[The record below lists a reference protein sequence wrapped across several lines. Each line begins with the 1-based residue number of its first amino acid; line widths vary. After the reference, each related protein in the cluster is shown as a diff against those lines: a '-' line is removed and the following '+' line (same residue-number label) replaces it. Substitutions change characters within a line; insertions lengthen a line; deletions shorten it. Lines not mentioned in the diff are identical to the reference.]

1 MISWIRLKWDT
12 LSYNFSWDQFTWYL
26 NGNVAKAARFVP
38 IVGYL
43 VIFNDYVTDQITF
56 QNLTNEVQST
66 LFLDPDV
73 RLRLIF
79 FGFLFLA
86 AANALYFLMRP
97 YTIKIGE
104 SSEEFSEYYLNQVPS
119 HVFLRLHQEIRQEEH
134 WTPDGKYFD
143 DDWNLFWREAQWPFS
158 GQNQLEKHS
167 KLSDLNG
174 YDRVD
179 YEQAKNRHKSV
190 LLSILRE
197 TYFRESRKR
206 RPQLVLVIAL
216 ATFGYAM
223 LLVPSIDLTG
233 RVIQLTILG

>member
-1 MISWIRLKWDT
+1 MISWIRLKWDI

-73 RLRLIF
+73 RLRFIF

-86 AANALYFLMRP
+86 AATAIYVLMRP
-97 YTIKIGE
+97 DTIKIGE
-104 SSEEFSEYYLNQVPS
+104 RLEEFSAYYLKQVPS
-119 HVFLRLHQEIRQEEH
+119 HVFRRLHQEIRQEEH
-134 WTPDGKYFD
+134 WAPDGKYYD

-179 YEQAKNRHKSV
+179 YEQAKKRHKSV

-206 RPQLVLVIAL
+206 RPLLVLVLSL
-216 ATFGYAM
+216 ATVSSTHPT
-223 LLVPSIDLTG
+223 LPTLRCV
-233 RVIQLTILG
+233 